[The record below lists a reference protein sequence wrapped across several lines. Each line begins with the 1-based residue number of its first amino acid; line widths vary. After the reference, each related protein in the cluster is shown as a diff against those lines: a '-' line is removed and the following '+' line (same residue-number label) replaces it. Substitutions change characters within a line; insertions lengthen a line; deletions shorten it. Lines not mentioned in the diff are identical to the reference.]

1 MIFIKNR
8 LKDFEESNLSINK
21 EIYNLMT
28 KLSKDDKLEKESS
41 HYIVQF
47 VNSKLSET
55 KFTD

>member
-41 HYIVQF
+41 HYIV
-47 VNSKLSET
+47 
-55 KFTD
+55 

>member
-21 EIYNLMT
+21 EAYNLMI

-41 HYIVQF
+41 QYIV
-47 VNSKLSET
+47 
-55 KFTD
+55 